1 MKSASHFNTVAT
13 LWTNLG
19 KESEVINDNVDLEI
33 HKKLLNFFQVGEFYY
48 FVFNVKTVEFEFINP
63 GFKKLLG
70 YEPSEVNMEFW
81 FNKIHPDDQPYFV
94 NFENEIGKF
103 LYALPKEKIFN
114 YKVQYDFRIK
124 TSSGNYIRILHQVI
138 TLQQYE
144 DGGIHKTLALH
155 SDISHIKS
163 TGKPI
168 LSLIGMDGELSYYDV
183 QIGKPLVPLK
193 KPVTSRE
200 REVLMLMIQGKVNK
214 QIADILKISK
224 ETVDKHRKNMLRKN
238 KLQNSTEL
246 VAKAVQQG
254 WI

>member
-1 MKSASHFNTVAT
+1 
-13 LWTNLG
+13 
-19 KESEVINDNVDLEI
+19 
-33 HKKLLNFFQVGEFYY
+33 
-48 FVFNVKTVEFEFINP
+48 
-63 GFKKLLG
+63 
-70 YEPSEVNMEFW
+70 MEFW

-94 NFENEIGKF
+94 NFENEVGKF

-200 REVLMLMIQGKVNK
+200 KEVLMLMIQGKVNK